1 MLTLSYNLSHELVSF
16 ESSSHLY
23 VLVRINA
30 PAVEMK
36 KRRLLNLGLVLDR
49 SGSMEGSKLDHVC
62 HASRFLVSQLSS
74 EDILSIVTFHTNV
87 EVLSPAEPVKN
98 KEELKRLISGIES
111 AGSTNLSGGW
121 LAGSQEVLKNIS
133 KERLSRIVILT
144 DGCANEGII
153 EHAGLM
159 KLAQQLDG
167 NGISTTAIGFGAD
180 INEDLMRGIA
190 DAGKGNYYFI
200 DSPEKAP
207 STFAAEL
214 SELLSLFAQ
223 NLTLTISPSKQVTF
237 VGVHHDFKTVQHG
250 SEITINLGDIFAGDE
265 RSVLLEFVTPR
276 SDSREDIGV
285 SVLNLSYQQVYEEV
299 IFREL
304 SAFVKVGYG
313 NNEEVAGQK
322 INPIVHRELILC
334 QSIQARQ
341 QAVKDADSG
350 NLKNAQEVLKK
361 SIDSILASD
370 YKDDDLFK
378 NEVKTL
384 EGLTRQFDDASS
396 YQSLGRKEA
405 LYQSVLISKKKSYA
419 SVSMSSS
426 LQWAIIEKL
435 KTSRSVTA
443 ITGFLLASECSIPG
457 IRGATVRKNDEEL
470 HIFSEKTFKEA
481 PDLFWEA
488 TTELRNSLITMEVPE
503 CYRVF
508 SEMEEFWSDFM
519 LVTENVDGM
528 HSFAGSTK
536 IIELYGNIFR
546 NLCSVEKKVID
557 RATDHMAEN
566 TCSCGARLRPDV
578 LWLGEEFDQSRS
590 DQVTEQLMK
599 SEVILVIG
607 SNFHR
612 QMELLIEAQ
621 KARKLIVELNGP
633 SPLLSKIALC
643 SIKKPVTSALP
654 ELWKD
659 ILR

>member
-1 MLTLSYNLSHELVSF
+1 MLTLSYDLSHELVST

-23 VLVRINA
+23 VLVRIKA

-49 SGSMEGSKLDHVC
+49 SVSMDGSKLDYVR

-87 EVLSPAEPVKN
+87 EVLSPANHVRN
-98 KEELKRLISGIES
+98 KEELKSLISGIKT

-121 LAGSQEVLKNIS
+121 LAGSQEILRNIS
-133 KERLSRIVILT
+133 RERLNRIVLLT

-153 EHAGLM
+153 ASPELM
-159 KLAQQLDG
+159 KLAQNLEAQ
-167 NGISTTAIGFGAD
+167 GISTTSIGFGTD
-180 INEDLMRGIA
+180 INEDLMRGIS

-223 NLTLTISPSKQVTF
+223 NLTLTISPSRQVTF
-237 VGVHHDFKTVQHG
+237 VGVHHDFKTVQKG
-250 SEITINLGDIFAGDE
+250 NEITLSLGDIFAGDE
-265 RSVLLEFVTPR
+265 RAVLIEFVTPR
-276 SDSREDIGV
+276 SDSRSDLGV

-299 IFREL
+299 IFREV

-313 NNEEVAGQK
+313 GDEEVAGQK

-350 NLKNAQEVLKK
+350 NLKGAQEVLKK
-361 SIDSILASD
+361 SIDSILSSD

-378 NEVKTL
+378 AEVKTL
-384 EGLTRQFDDASS
+384 EELTTQFSDTSS
-396 YQSLGRKEA
+396 YQSIGRKEA
-405 LYQSVLISKKKSYA
+405 LYQSISISKKKSYA
-419 SVSMSSS
+419 SVSLSSS

-435 KTSRSVTA
+435 QFSKCVTA
-443 ITGFLLASECSIPG
+443 ITGFLLASECAIPG
-457 IRGATVRKNDEEL
+457 VRGMTVRKGDEEL
-470 HIFSEKTFKEA
+470 QIFTEKTFNEA

-488 TTELRNSLITMEVPE
+488 VTELRSTLITLDLPE
-503 CYRVF
+503 CYKIF
-508 SEMEEFWSDFM
+508 SEMEEYWSDFM
-519 LVTENVDGM
+519 LITENVDGM
-528 HSFAGSTK
+528 HSFAGCTK
-536 IIELYGNIFR
+536 MIELYGNIFR
-546 NLCSVEKKVID
+546 NICSVEKKVID
-557 RATDHMAEN
+557 RPTDHMAEN

-578 LWLGEEFDQSRS
+578 LWLGEEFNQSISAQMSERLMRS
-590 DQVTEQLMK
+590 D
-599 SEVILVIG
+599 VILIIG

-612 QMELLIEAQ
+612 QIEFLEE
-621 KARKLIVELNGP
+621 ARKAKKIIVELNGP
-633 SPLLSKIALC
+633 TPVFSKLALY
-643 SIKKPVTSALP
+643 SIKKPLASVLP
-654 ELWKD
+654 EFWKD